1 MTARSTRIDIGTL
14 AIIGVGLIGGSFS
27 LALKKAGLVRRVI
40 GVGRS
45 RENLDTALSLGVIDE
60 ATSDPAAA
68 AAEAD
73 VVLLA
78 TPVGQ
83 FPEVMSHIAP
93 VLREQTVV
101 TDGGST

>member
-1 MTARSTRIDIGTL
+1 MSEERKPIDIRTL
-14 AIIGVGLIGGSFS
+14 AVIGVGLIGGSFS
-27 LALKKAGLVRRVI
+27 LALKRAGLVRRVI

-60 ATSDPAAA
+60 ATTDPAAA
-68 AAEAD
+68 AAQAD

-83 FPEVMSHIAP
+83 FPELMSQISACA
-93 VLREQTVV
+93 
-101 TDGGST
+101 S